1 MNLILRVLLLFT
13 VPFSVTM
20 AALPKEQGILGEPL
34 AHPVFTEK
42 EGSDPVTIL
51 FTGDM
56 MLGRYIATLRE
67 RNGGDFPFTYMP
79 DVIAAVEAE
88 LEVEELDLVVGN
100 LEGPIVEDQIAY
112 GDMVFR
118 FAPEIAPLLKKV
130 GFTTVSLAN
139 NHSVNQSFAG
149 LDETRSHL
157 SAAGVDN
164 FGHPNTS
171 DGEHS
176 FLRYE
181 YPNLS
186 IGFLGL
192 NHTDFKLD
200 LPSTLEV
207 IKRHNEEVDF
217 LVIGIHWGAEYL
229 KIAPDTIQ
237 DMGHQFVDAGADMIW
252 GHHPHVVQN
261 SEIYNDAPIYY
272 SLGNFVFD
280 QYWSQPT
287 QEGLVLGVKLENG
300 EVTVKEVWVDLVNMG
315 EPKPRAKEE
324 IVIQ

>member
-1 MNLILRVLLLFT
+1 MNLLLRALLLLT
-13 VPFSVTM
+13 VPFSTTV
-20 AALPKEQGILGEPL
+20 AALEGPEGLLGKTMDAPL
-34 AHPVFTEK
+34 FTEK

-79 DVIAAVEAE
+79 DVIDAVEKE
-88 LEVEELDLVVGN
+88 LEVEALDLVVGN
-100 LEGPIVEDQIAY
+100 LEGPIVEKQIAY
-112 GDMVFR
+112 GDLVFR
-118 FAPEIAPLLKKV
+118 FDPEIAPLLKKV

-139 NHSVNQSFAG
+139 NHSINQSRAG

-157 SAAGVDN
+157 TAAGVDS
-164 FGHPNTS
+164 FGHPDTP
-171 DGEHS
+171 DGEFS
-176 FLRYE
+176 FIRYD
-181 YPNLS
+181 YPDIS

-192 NHTDFKLD
+192 HHTDFKLD
-200 LPSTLEV
+200 MAQTTEV

-217 LVIGIHWGAEYL
+217 LIIGIHWGQEYL
-229 KIAPDTIQ
+229 KIAPDYIQ

-261 SEIYNDAPIYY
+261 SEIYNGAPIYY

-287 QEGLVLGVKLENG
+287 QEGLVVGLKLENG
-300 EVTVKEVWVDLVNMG
+300 EVSTKEIWVDLVNMG
-315 EPKPRAKEE
+315 EPKPRVQEE
-324 IVIQ
+324 IVLE